1 MRSVRSRIIVPLF
14 AVALLVPSPA
24 RADTLE
30 APAEVMAQPDGS
42 FSYDVTF
49 HKGPGTDMFA
59 SAWYAGELNVQGGLS
74 GDCFCLPQC
83 PIFGPGDSFTFT
95 VSGQLIDT
103 EQPGRVRQA
112 VEMCA
117 SPGASTTTDI
127 RPYTVAG
134 APTIAAGDLRFWNA
148 PNPFSA
154 RTTFHYR
161 LAEPGPVSLGIYD
174 LAGRL
179 VARLVDGVEPAGAHQ
194 ATWDLSAHP
203 EARQAGAVL
212 FARLVHAG
220 TVRNRTLIVAR

>member
-1 MRSVRSRIIVPLF
+1 MRSVRSRIIAPLF
-14 AVALLVPSPA
+14 GVALLAPSLV
-24 RADTLE
+24 RADTLD

-59 SAWYAGELNVQGGLS
+59 GLSYVGELNVQGGLF
-74 GDCFCLPQC
+74 GDCFCFPGC
-83 PIFGPGDSFTFT
+83 PIYGPGDSFTFQ
-95 VSGQLIDT
+95 VSGLLIDT
-103 EQPGRVRQA
+103 EQPGRVRQTVA
-112 VEMCA
+112 MCA

-134 APTIAAGDLRFWNA
+134 VPTLADGDMRFWNQ

-154 RTTFHYR
+154 RTTFYYR
-161 LAEPGPVSLGIYD
+161 LAEPGPVLLGIYD

-194 ATWDLSAHP
+194 ATWDLSAYP
-203 EARQAGAVL
+203 GARQAGGVL

-220 TVRNRTLIVAR
+220 TVRNRTLILAR